1 MYCCHCE
8 KHGNINSSYEC
19 PAKGET
25 CRKCNRTDHI
35 EVKLDSKKINQLDTN
50 LAKKSKMLIW
60 LKLLVKLRMT
70 QTKINL
76 HLLVVNQVNFSI
88 GLT

>member
-8 KHGNINSSYEC
+8 NHGNINSSYEC

-35 EVKLDSKKINQLDTN
+35 EVKLNSKKNKSTGHKSSKEKQNADMVEAFSEAADDSNQD
-50 LAKKSKMLIW
+50 
-60 LKLLVKLRMT
+60 
-70 QTKINL
+70 
-76 HLLVVNQVNFSI
+76 
-88 GLT
+88 